1 MKIRVSAVQYKLE
14 NIKSFEEFAKQCEHY
29 VRTALEFGAEFVL
42 FPEFFTTQLLSM
54 GDENNALTINEL
66 LDLRSN
72 IRNYSDHLLWKRECI
87 LSVELMLFAEKIN
100 YLM

>member
-42 FPEFFTTQLLSM
+42 FPEFLQHSFYPWEM
-54 GDENNALTINEL
+54 
-66 LDLRSN
+66 
-72 IRNYSDHLLWKRECI
+72 
-87 LSVELMLFAEKIN
+87 KIT
-100 YLM
+100 L